1 MDKIIEKIDF
11 YKDKK
16 VLITGSSGLLGS
28 HLLDLLAGSS
38 NSIRLLT
45 RRHITK
51 PKSGVSVLHGD
62 ISDSVVDSQA
72 IKDIDVV
79 FHFAAIVN
87 VDKSISDPFETL
99 TTNIMGTMRL
109 LESARKQNKPP
120 HIIFPS
126 STNIYGIP
134 QKEKLTEDYP
144 IAPLDPYSTSKA
156 AADLICQ
163 TYIRTYN
170 LPITILRVSTL
181 YGPRQQVT
189 QFIPKVIS
197 QGASSQ
203 ILTLGSLNAYRDF
216 CYVKDVAEAF
226 MLAGAASKDSY
237 QVFNIST
244 GVSTCLID
252 IVEKISKFLGKRL
265 EIKSN
270 GNHRSNEITSPF
282 VIDYSKAR
290 YVLKWKPHYDIDS
303 GLKETV
309 EWFKNKAIVN

>member
-1 MDKIIEKIDF
+1 MKNNAEKMGFYNDKN
-11 YKDKK
+11 

-28 HLLDLLAGSS
+28 HLLDFLTGSAS
-38 NSIRLLT
+38 RIRLLMRNPIT
-45 RRHITK
+45 R
-51 PKSGVSVLHGD
+51 PKSGVSVLVGD
-62 ISDSVVDSQA
+62 INDSVVASKA
-72 IKDIDVV
+72 IKDIDIV
-79 FHFAAIVN
+79 FHLAALVN
-87 VDKSISDPFETL
+87 VDRSISEPFETL
-99 TTNIMGTMRL
+99 TTNVMGTVRL

-134 QKEKLTEDYP
+134 KKEKLTEDYP

-197 QGASSQ
+197 QGLSSK
-203 ILTLGSLNAYRDF
+203 ILELGSLNAYRDF

-226 MLAGAASKDSY
+226 MLAGAASDDSY
-237 QVFNIST
+237 QVFNIAT

-252 IVEKISKFLGKRL
+252 IVEKISQFLGKKL
-265 EIKSN
+265 EITSK
-270 GNHRSNEITSPF
+270 GHHRSNEITSPF
-282 VIDYSKAR
+282 VIDYSKAKS
-290 YVLKWKPHYDIDS
+290 VLKWKPHYDIDS

-309 EWFKNKAIVN
+309 EWFKNKAIVK